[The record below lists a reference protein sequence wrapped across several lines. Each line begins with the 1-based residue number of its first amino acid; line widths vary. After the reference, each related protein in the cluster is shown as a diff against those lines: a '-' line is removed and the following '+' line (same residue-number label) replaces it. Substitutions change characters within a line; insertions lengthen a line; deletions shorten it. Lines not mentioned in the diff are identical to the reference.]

1 MHAGRACARKMAP
14 LELHLV
20 RPGSASRAPSHAVL
34 ALRDAA
40 WRRGPTAHRTCSA
53 VDVVTSRARLAVR
66 VRGLLVSALLVACAY
81 GVLDTLPPPDDV
93 EVTDAAA
100 APGPSETAAPAPG
113 TGAPCDRPNKR
124 VTILIDG
131 SPTEVEIYV
140 ACDPGPYRELGDP
153 PP

>member
-1 MHAGRACARKMAP
+1 
-14 LELHLV
+14 V
-20 RPGSASRAPSHAVL
+20 Y
-34 ALRDAA
+34 
-40 WRRGPTAHRTCSA
+40 
-53 VDVVTSRARLAVR
+53 VVTSRARLAVR
-66 VRGLLVSALLVACAY
+66 AKGLLVSALLGACAY

-93 EVTDAAA
+93 EVTDAAS
-100 APGPSETAAPAPG
+100 APGPGETALPDPG
-113 TGAPCDRPNKR
+113 TGAPCDRPNER